1 MDIKESM
8 QSSFDSIMA
17 WVDAIAKENEALKS
31 ENATLREVLAANKID
46 IAKEVFN
53 SKAAYDEH
61 LQEILNKK
69 LYDGKFELSV
79 RVLNCLK
86 SADINT
92 LGELVQFKRSDLF
105 KFRNFGHKSIAE
117 IDVLFRKL
125 SKRFGFNFDYE
136 MIPMSEFM
144 KAKIWHRTHGYK
156 VVPWSAWDS
165 MDDAQK
171 IETYHN
177 FVCSS

>member
-1 MDIKESM
+1 M

-17 WVDAIAKENEALKS
+17 WVDAIAKENEALKG

-46 IAKEVFN
+46 ITKELFN

-69 LYDGKFELSV
+69 LYDGGFELSV
-79 RVLNCLK
+79 RALNCLK
-86 SADINT
+86 AADIDT
-92 LGELVQFKRSDLF
+92 LGELVQFKRSDLL
-105 KFRNFGHKSIAE
+105 KFRNFGSKSLGE
-117 IDVLFRKL
+117 IEALFRKL

-136 MIPMSEFM
+136 MVPMSEFT

-156 VVPWSAWDS
+156 VVPWGAWEA
-165 MDDAQK
+165 MDNAQK